1 MLAVLM
7 MLAGCGGRD
16 RGPAWPSLA
25 PRPGEAMPMVVRRMA
40 TSACRQ
46 AEPSA
51 ASADCAANVP
61 GLPSPGQPPSPAQT
75 APAAQLEAA
84 VVALEAD
91 VGAAETLLRAAAARA
106 PVEQQGNDPAPGSA
120 AAAVVAIAAAQ
131 VQLARASI
139 AGIAIRAAEVEQL
152 LRDNPAGAPLLPRLA
167 ALTARLQALDVP

>member
-51 ASADCAANVP
+51 DCATDVP
-61 GLPSPGQPPSPAQT
+61 GLPSPNQPPSPAQT

-91 VGAAETLLRAAAARA
+91 VGAAETMLRAAAARA

-139 AGIAIRAAEVEQL
+139 AGIAIRAAEVEQQ